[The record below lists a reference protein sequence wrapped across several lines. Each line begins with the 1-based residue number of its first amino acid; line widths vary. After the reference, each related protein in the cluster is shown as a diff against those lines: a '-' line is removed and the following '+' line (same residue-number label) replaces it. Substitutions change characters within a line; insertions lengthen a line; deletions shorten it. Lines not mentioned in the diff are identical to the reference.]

1 LRYLLLM
8 SPNGSDKMLSERA
21 REKRH
26 AREED
31 ERALRSGEKSSEQL
45 RTENHLFASRRVK
58 LLIDP
63 KATL

>member
-1 LRYLLLM
+1 
-8 SPNGSDKMLSERA
+8 MLSERA